1 MPDNPPSGCGQDHV
15 TYINIT
21 FWGAGHIFGADEA
34 RHFNFGLQT
43 ERKKSTSITQVKVL
57 QYRGAFKVT

>member
-1 MPDNPPSGCGQDHV
+1 V

-57 QYRGAFKVT
+57 QYRGAFNVT